1 GRPLQVLRF
10 RPPDRSA
17 CEPPLDR
24 GVYDRVRA
32 LGHVR
37 PVPSGDR
44 LVDELETIGVIVDG
58 PAFASHGN
66 DTAGANLHTAPPL
79 PGREPLHTI
88 PNVHRS
94 SGLFRPFLVAL
105 SDTQQVVD
113 SPSDLLFGDLRGDAS
128 IAVVSAATDVGGE
141 AP

>member
-1 GRPLQVLRF
+1 
-10 RPPDRSA
+10 A

-58 PAFASHGN
+58 PVFASHGN
-66 DTAGANLHTAPPL
+66 DTAVANLENASLL

-88 PNVHRS
+88 PNVHRC
-94 SGLFRPFLVAL
+94 AHW
-105 SDTQQVVD
+105 
-113 SPSDLLFGDLRGDAS
+113 SPTGFGRFSLPCPTLNRW
-128 IAVVSAATDVGGE
+128 
-141 AP
+141 